1 LIDKPPVD
9 SFVEMRRLDAEQK
22 KTQENSQPKDQPH
35 DPISFCKAGFPSSQV
50 ILRRWKIC

>member
-22 KTQENSQPKDQPH
+22 KTQENS
-35 DPISFCKAGFPSSQV
+35 
-50 ILRRWKIC
+50 